1 MTKNGGSLL
10 RRILF
15 ALAGLVVA
23 VLAVAAGVLGWLYTS
38 LPNIDTTYRVA
49 GVTAPIDIVR
59 DAYGIPHIYAQS
71 AGDAYFALG
80 FVHAQDRLWQMEMMR
95 RHARGRLAEVLGD
108 RALASDRLMRVLG
121 LARLAEAQYDALAP
135 PLREALEAYAA
146 GVNAWRQTHRWALPP
161 EFLFLG
167 FAPEPWRP
175 SDSLLWGKVMAMR
188 LSGNWQDELLRA
200 RLSHKLPA
208 DKAARLW
215 PERPPD
221 AVQQLSRLPGLLGD
235 RALADLAAAL
245 PPLAPVPGAS
255 NAWVIAGTHT
265 GSKKPILANDPH
277 LSFTAPIL
285 WYLARVE
292 TPELT
297 LVGATVPGV
306 PFLVLGHN
314 GHIAWGMTTTQA
326 DLQDLFVEQVE
337 PGDESRYRTPDG
349 ARPFATRTE
358 VIRVRGGADVSLTV
372 RATRH
377 GPVISDVA
385 TAAQGIAGAGKA
397 LALAATYLRDDDRTP
412 EALFRLNRAR
422 TWEEFLDA
430 LKDFHAPVQNIH
442 YADTA
447 GNIGFVAPGRVPVR
461 KSGQGWVPSPGWTGE
476 ADWIGW
482 VPFEHLPKLLNP
494 PEGRIVS
501 ANNKIVADDYPY
513 FLSHDWAPGY
523 RARRIHQILD
533 EEKAQS
539 LDNQARIQRDIVSLM
554 AQELLPLMTDVK
566 PAKELHAKVLIKMR
580 EWSGSMAR
588 RQPEPLIFSY
598 WLRELNRAL
607 YADELGELFPRY
619 FDLRPRFVAGVLRG
633 DRAWCDDVTTP
644 DPEDCPSRVVLAL
657 ERAVGALAKT
667 RDVPFVRWRWG
678 DAHRARF
685 AHPLF
690 SGLPIVGGYADLAI
704 DSDGAEDT
712 INRGASRVDDER
724 APFAAVHGPGMRA
737 IYDLGNLAQSRFMIA
752 TGQSGNPLSPH
763 YRDLLADWRDGRYLR
778 LGLPRRALQAAAKGT
793 LRLEPRP

>member
-1 MTKNGGSLL
+1 MMRKT
-10 RRILF
+10 LF
-15 ALAGLVVA
+15 AVAGLLGAILLVA
-23 VLAVAAGVLGWLYTS
+23 GATLVWLFTS
-38 LPNIDTTYRVA
+38 LPNINTTYSVA
-49 GVTAPIDIVR
+49 GLTASVDIVR
-59 DAYGIPHIYAQS
+59 DTHGIPHIYAQS
-71 AGDAYFALG
+71 ARDGYFALG

-95 RHARGRLAEVLGD
+95 RHASGRLAEVLGP

-121 LARLAEAQYDALAP
+121 LARLAEAQYDALET
-135 PLREALEAYAA
+135 PLREALQAYAA
-146 GVNAWRQTHRWALPP
+146 GVNAWRQAHWGALPP

-167 FAPEPWRP
+167 FSPEPWRP
-175 SDSLLWGKVMAMR
+175 SDSLLWGKVMAFR

-200 RLSHKLPA
+200 RMSHKLPA
-208 DKAARLW
+208 DKVAQLW

-221 AVQQLSRLPGLLGD
+221 AVQQLGRLPDLLGD
-235 RALADLAAAL
+235 RALANLAAAL
-245 PPLAPVPGAS
+245 PPLAPARGAS

-277 LSFTAPIL
+277 LGFAAPIL
-285 WYLARVE
+285 WYLTRIE
-292 TPELT
+292 TPELS
-297 LVGATVPGV
+297 LAGATVPGV
-306 PFLVLGHN
+306 PFLILGHN
-314 GHIAWGMTTTQA
+314 GHIAWGMTATQA

-337 PGDESRYRTPDG
+337 SGDESRYRTPDG
-349 ARPFATRTE
+349 AQAFAARPE

-385 TAAQGIAGAGKA
+385 PAAQGIAGEGKV
-397 LALAATYLRDDDRTP
+397 LALAATFLRDDDRTP
-412 EALFRLNRAR
+412 HAIFRLNQAR
-422 TWEEFLDA
+422 TWDEFRAA
-430 LKDFHAPVQNIH
+430 LADFHAPVQSIH

-447 GNIGFVAPGRVPVR
+447 GNIGFLAPGRVPVR
-461 KSGQGWVPSPGWTGE
+461 KSGQGWVPSPGWSGE
-476 ADWIGW
+476 ADWIGF
-482 VPFEHLPKLLNP
+482 VPFEHLPRLFNP
-494 PEGRIVS
+494 REGRIVS

-539 LDNQARIQRDIVSLM
+539 LDNQARIQRDIVSVM
-554 AQELLPLMTDVK
+554 AQELLPLMTDIK
-566 PAKELHAKVLIKMR
+566 PTRESLEKVLIKMR

-619 FDLRPRFVAGVLRG
+619 FDLHPRFVANVLRG
-633 DRAWCDDVTTP
+633 DHAWCDDVTTP
-644 DPEDCPSRVVLAL
+644 ETEDCKSRVGLAL
-657 ERAVGALAKT
+657 ERAVSQLAKT
-667 RDVPFVRWRWG
+667 RDAPFVRWRWG

-690 SGLPIVGGYADLAI
+690 SDLPIVGARADLAI
-704 DSDGAEDT
+704 DTDGAEDT
-712 INRGASRVDDER
+712 VNRGASRVDDER

-737 IYDLGNLAQSRFMIA
+737 IYDLGNLDQSRFMIA
-752 TGQSGNPLSPH
+752 TGQSGNPLSAH
-763 YRDLLADWRDGRYLR
+763 YRDLLTDWRDGRYLR
-778 LGLPRRALQAAAKGT
+778 LGLNRRALQAAAKGT
-793 LRLEPRP
+793 LRLEPKS